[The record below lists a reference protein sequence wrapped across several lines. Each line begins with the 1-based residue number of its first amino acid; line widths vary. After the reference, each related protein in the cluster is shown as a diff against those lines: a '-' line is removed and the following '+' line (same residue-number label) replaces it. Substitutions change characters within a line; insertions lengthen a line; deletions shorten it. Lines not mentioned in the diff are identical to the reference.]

1 VYEAPFDMTIHRTV
15 LPLVLALALLA
26 SACAKG
32 NLPNTKIEDTEET
45 RGVYERVHQY
55 REAMEAR
62 DVDAVIAMVSPRYY
76 ENAGTTHTDKDDYGF
91 QVLHDKVLALLRNN
105 VLAVQYQMLLR
116 DIRVDGDLA
125 VAEYE
130 YFYKFKFVEGGNE
143 GWAQRNDF
151 NRLEFTREGGQWM
164 IVSGL

>member
-1 VYEAPFDMTIHRTV
+1 MTIRRTV
-15 LPLVLALALLA
+15 LQLALALALLT

-45 RGVYERVHQY
+45 RGVYDRVEQY
-55 REAMEAR
+55 RAAMEAR
-62 DVDAVIAMVSPRYY
+62 DVDGVIAMVSPRYY
-76 ENAGTTHTDKDDYGF
+76 ENAGTTDTDKDDYGF

-105 VLAVQYQMLLR
+105 VLAVQYQLLLR
-116 DIRVDGDLA
+116 DIRVDGDVA
-125 VAEYE
+125 IAEYE

-151 NRLEFTREGGQWM
+151 NRLEFSREGGQWM